1 MFDKPLFWI
10 ILVWWLV
17 STFLGAKARKRRRAA
32 MEMAAQEPEETAA
45 LEPEETAPVE
55 PREMVESEPAV
66 IPRYAPEVIP
76 ATPVAPPQPIPAT
89 PVAPPQP
96 IPAKPVTPLQEIFH
110 ALGMEDRPALFG
122 ALRAAPEP
130 EITLVEAEPPLI
142 EPAKPP
148 PRQRK
153 PPPREEPTVS
163 PQPKAKIRPHY
174 PALPLASLERLT
186 PWQQALVL
194 KEILD
199 SPLAVR
205 SRTW

>member
-55 PREMVESEPAV
+55 PREMVESEPDV

-76 ATPVAPPQPIPAT
+76 ATPVAPPQPIPTT

-96 IPAKPVTPLQEIFH
+96 IPAQPVTPLQEIFH
-110 ALGMEDRPALFG
+110 KLGMEDRPSLFG

-130 EITLVEAEPPLI
+130 EITLVEAEIPLVA
-142 EPAKPP
+142 PQRPP
-148 PRQRK
+148 PRRK
-153 PPPREEPTVS
+153 ATTIL
-163 PQPKAKIRPHY
+163 PQPKDKIRPHY

>member
-32 MEMAAQEPEETAA
+32 MEMAALEQE
-45 LEPEETAPVE
+45 EPAPLE
-55 PREMVESEPAV
+55 PREMVESEPAAAPPETPDV
-66 IPRYAPEVIP
+66 IPP
-76 ATPVAPPQPIPAT
+76 TPVAPPQPIPA
-89 PVAPPQP
+89 Q
-96 IPAKPVTPLQEIFH
+96 PVTPLQEIFH

-130 EITLVEAEPPLI
+130 EITLVEDEPPLV
-142 EPAKPP
+142 EPQKP
-148 PRQRK
+148 
-153 PPPREEPTVS
+153 PPPREAPTVS
-163 PQPKAKIRPHY
+163 PLPKAKIRPHY